1 MESNYGMSGEILVVY
16 FVLVPISPA
25 HIDIPVSGHNPIQA
39 GGEISGPCIVRLSAW
54 DLMPLQDKIGVLAP
68 VYWPV
73 YPAATDKILINI
85 KISRIYKP
93 LPPVPTLHLPPSS

>member
-1 MESNYGMSGEILVVY
+1 
-16 FVLVPISPA
+16 
-25 HIDIPVSGHNPIQA
+25 
-39 GGEISGPCIVRLSAW
+39 
-54 DLMPLQDKIGVLAP
+54 MPLQDKIGVLAP

-93 LPPVPTLHLPPSS
+93 LPPVPTLRLHPVLDQTPDSRQRNAERLEIFTRTQRRFPGILYLCILVWTDRPWWKFVKSAEI